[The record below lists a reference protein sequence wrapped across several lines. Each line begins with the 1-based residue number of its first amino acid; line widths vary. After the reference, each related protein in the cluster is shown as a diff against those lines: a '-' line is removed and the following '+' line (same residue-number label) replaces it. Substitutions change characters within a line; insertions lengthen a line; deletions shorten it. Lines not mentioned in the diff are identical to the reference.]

1 MIEPT
6 FGADLEGQATY
17 SMGLVRDVIHLL
29 QERPDLEPEMVE
41 ETIEQVKLLKSRLKE
56 AHDRH
61 KKC

>member
-1 MIEPT
+1 
-6 FGADLEGQATY
+6 
-17 SMGLVRDVIHLL
+17 MGLVRDVIHLL